1 MSIIGGLVLSKSN
14 CDFLGYG
21 VAFLDHVVLF
31 VLKLVVC
38 RRSKRLFKISATHFL
53 NQGDFL

>member
-1 MSIIGGLVLSKSN
+1 MLSKSN

-21 VAFLDHVVLF
+21 GAFLDHVVLF

-38 RRSKRLFKISATHFL
+38 RRSKRLLKIAFTLFL